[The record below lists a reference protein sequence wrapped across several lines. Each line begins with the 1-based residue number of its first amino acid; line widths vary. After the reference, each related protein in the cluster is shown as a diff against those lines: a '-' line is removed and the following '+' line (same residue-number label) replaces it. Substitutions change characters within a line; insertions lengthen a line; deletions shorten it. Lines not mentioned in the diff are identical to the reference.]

1 MSIRKMRNIGFA
13 ATLLVMA
20 MLIGLLSV
28 SAAAAEPASD
38 MTFTFTEDG
47 VTVSEGSG
55 SGYKISGT
63 SLTIN
68 ESGVYTVTGAA
79 SEGSITVKKGTENVT
94 LILKN
99 LTLSSSTTAPL
110 TVGKSASATV
120 YISGTVTLTDL
131 EDASTEDTN
140 EDFEGAAIKVK
151 SGASL
156 TITGS
161 GVLTADGSA
170 CKNGIKGASEA
181 TITIESSTVNVKA
194 ANNGLASDGELIIKG
209 GTVNVA
215 AGNDGI
221 KSDPDDDDTASK
233 GNLTITGGN
242 ITVSAGDDAIKALYD
257 VVIGAEGSASG
268 PVINVT
274 KSYEGIEGARVYLNS
289 GSGNITASDDGV
301 NAATSRAVSE
311 IAIYLNGGTWSVN
324 AGGDGLDAGGDS
336 TANSGG
342 SVYINGGVTTVFGSA
357 NGGNSA
363 LDYDTKCVYSGGT
376 LLAVGMNG
384 MAQTAQGTGIV
395 FNTNVSS
402 GALIS
407 IKEASGAE
415 LVSATAPKAA
425 NWVYLASDKLTSG
438 STYTLYLNGK
448 ATAAAT
454 AGTTTSGGGF
464 GGGMGGNMGGRGGQM
479 PGNGGQRPGN
489 GGQMP
494 GNGGQMPGNGGQMP
508 GNGGQMPG
516 MGGQAPENGQ
526 RPEDGETPEK
536 GQRPGDGTGRGGK
549 GRNDA
554 FVPVILEGVG
564 VMSTQLP
571 GEAPSFLFC
580 Y

>member
-13 ATLLVMA
+13 ATMLVMA

-181 TITIESSTVNVKA
+181 TVTIESGTVNVKA
-194 ANNGLASDGELIIKG
+194 ANNGLAS
-209 GTVNVA
+209 
-215 AGNDGI
+215 DGI

-402 GALIS
+402 GALLS
-407 IKEASGAE
+407 IKDASGTE

-479 PGNGGQRPGN
+479 PGN

-564 VMSTQLP
+564 VMSAQLT